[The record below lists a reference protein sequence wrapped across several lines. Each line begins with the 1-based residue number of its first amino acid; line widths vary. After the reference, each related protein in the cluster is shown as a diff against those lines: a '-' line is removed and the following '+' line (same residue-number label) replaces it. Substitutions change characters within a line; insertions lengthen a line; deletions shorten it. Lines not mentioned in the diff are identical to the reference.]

1 MKDEINSVVALV
13 ALEKTKKCCNFIY
26 LCIYSFFILFCFF
39 FFYNR
44 SPIFHFSSSESFL
57 MWLETPATWVCYY
70 SCHQLVCT
78 SSCCRIL
85 NKRRALSARWWPI
98 INRRKKE
105 GRRQT
110 ERREEEHV
118 TLFCLACGNWS
129 THQQVIW
136 RRLDY
141 IPCFVF
147 FSITA
152 GYWHRVILPWV
163 QIVCI
168 AAKLKR
174 RAQQQQKKRSVL
186 FLFISLKKFPF
197 MLRADRNLSL
207 ADG

>member
-1 MKDEINSVVALV
+1 
-13 ALEKTKKCCNFIY
+13 
-26 LCIYSFFILFCFF
+26 
-39 FFYNR
+39 
-44 SPIFHFSSSESFL
+44 
-57 MWLETPATWVCYY
+57 
-70 SCHQLVCT
+70 
-78 SSCCRIL
+78 
-85 NKRRALSARWWPI
+85 
-98 INRRKKE
+98 
-105 GRRQT
+105 
-110 ERREEEHV
+110 
-118 TLFCLACGNWS
+118 LACGNWS

-141 IPCFVF
+141 TLFCFLVF

-174 RAQQQQKKRSVL
+174 RAQQQQQQHKKRSVL

-207 ADG
+207 YVYLADG